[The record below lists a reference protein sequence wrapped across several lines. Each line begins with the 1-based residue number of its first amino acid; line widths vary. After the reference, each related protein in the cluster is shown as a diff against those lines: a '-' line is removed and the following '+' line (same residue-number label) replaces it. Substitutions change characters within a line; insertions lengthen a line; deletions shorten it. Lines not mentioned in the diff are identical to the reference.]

1 MNKNLITILSVFGI
15 IGALLGLLFSF
26 LPISN
31 LAIFPATF
39 GLILGLIAYLSAKKQ
54 QLNFSFAKI
63 VVLLSLLAIII
74 SMGKQLLTKDEVK
87 TDTEFIQ
94 KEKQSEED
102 AVKELDELENEL
114 ENELE
119 DDLDELE

>member
-1 MNKNLITILSVFGI
+1 MNKTLITILSVFGI
-15 IGALLGLLFSF
+15 TGALLGLLFSF

-39 GLILGLIAYLSAKKQ
+39 GLILGLISYLSAKKQ
-54 QLNFSFAKI
+54 QFNFSFART

-74 SMGKQLLTKDEVK
+74 SMGKQLLMEDEVK

-94 KEKQSEED
+94 KEKQSKED
-102 AVKELDELENEL
+102 AVKELEELDDE
-114 ENELE
+114 
-119 DDLDELE
+119 LDELE

>member
-1 MNKNLITILSVFGI
+1 MNKTLITTLSIFGI
-15 IGALLGLLFSF
+15 ISALLGLLFSF

-31 LAIFPATF
+31 LAIFPAAF

-54 QLNFSFAKI
+54 QLNFSFARI

-74 SMGKQLLTKDEVK
+74 SMAKQLFTENEIKN
-87 TDTEFIQ
+87 DTEFIQ

-102 AVKELDELENEL
+102 AVKDLEELD
-114 ENELE
+114 
-119 DDLDELE
+119 DELDGLE